1 MSGQSAYWPENQMK
15 SYKQCKKKTAIWPRE
30 EQTRNTKQAK
40 QQQYQQQNNIK
51 TVTAAKSSIL

>member
-1 MSGQSAYWPENQMK
+1 MK